1 MQDSFLICTIKGDKA
16 MSLKVG
22 DFFWEY
28 NSGAGYRR
36 RVLSEVH
43 IDYFR
48 KGYMTRAFY
57 TKEELLSVYPDAIID

>member
-1 MQDSFLICTIKGDKA
+1 